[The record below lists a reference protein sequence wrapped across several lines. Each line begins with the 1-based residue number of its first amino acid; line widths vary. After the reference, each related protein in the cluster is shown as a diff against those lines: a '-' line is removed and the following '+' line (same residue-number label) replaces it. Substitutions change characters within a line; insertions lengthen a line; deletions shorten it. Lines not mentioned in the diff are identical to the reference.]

1 MISFIPLSKCLWPCC
16 NTQAQKE
23 MTSPMATHPR
33 AHTDR
38 LRYGMVI
45 SGAVWLEAQGR
56 GAEPGNVLAGLEPSS
71 QEGRRKGR
79 SFHTEKNRLDLSKKL
94 YPE

>member
-1 MISFIPLSKCLWPCC
+1 
-16 NTQAQKE
+16 
-23 MTSPMATHPR
+23 MTSPRATHPR

-38 LRYGMVI
+38 LHYGMVI
-45 SGAVWLEAQGR
+45 SGAVWLEAQGH

-79 SFHTEKNRLDLSKKL
+79 SFHTEKNRLDLSKNYFMKEAIPRVTYRGCKIL
-94 YPE
+94 GKTIRQ